1 MAMKKLFWQLNNQRN
16 FCSKI
21 QFQINEINKKIIN
34 NKLKIPEAEFNTDY
48 ICNPA
53 NRDIIYNNIVK
64 RKGVGNIDRVLEL
77 SNNLND
83 ENTMKEF
90 NNEISKIP
98 NTTDPIIFDYPD
110 EGKIIKSCNNIPNYD
125 FVPKTFDE
133 LSKNLK
139 LVRMDEMGP
148 VAGDKSYILIGDL
161 AQLEEALIQYTI
173 RKLMKFGFQLI
184 SVPDILPT
192 KVIEKCGLN
201 ISGERNFIYS
211 LTDNY
216 GDDLSLSGT
225 AEMSLASKLI
235 NSIIPHEELPI
246 KLAAVSRCFRAE
258 ISNNIDEPSIYR
270 VHQFTKVEMFVCT
283 DEKNSCNMLNNL
295 VDIQENLFND
305 LQLNFKIID
314 MASHELGAPA
324 NRKFDIEGWYPG
336 KKNFGELSSSSNCTD
351 YQSRRL
357 NIKYKNNHSNDL
369 KFVHTLNG
377 TACAVPRM
385 LMAICETFQT
395 KEGNIKIP
403 QLLVPFMNGKTEIT
417 KQHIADMRI
426 YKSKSK

>member
-1 MAMKKLFWQLNNQRN
+1 MNKIIRQLANQRY
-16 FCSKI
+16 FCSKA
-21 QFQINEINKKIIN
+21 QINEINKKIIN
-34 NKLKIPEAEFNTDY
+34 TKLKIPEAEFNTEF

-53 NRDIIYNNIVK
+53 NRDIINHNIVK

-77 SNNLND
+77 SKNAND
-83 ENTMKEF
+83 ENSVKELHK
-90 NNEISKIP
+90 EISKIP
-98 NTTDPIIFDYPD
+98 NTTDPKVFDYPD
-110 EGKIIKSCNNIPNYD
+110 EGKIIKSCNVPGD
-125 FVPKTFDE
+125 FDFEPKTFDE
-133 LSKNLK
+133 LSKSLK
-139 LVRMDEMGP
+139 LVRMDELGP

-173 RKLMKFGFQLI
+173 SRLMKFGFQLI

-192 KVIEKCGLN
+192 KVIERCGLN

-235 NSIIPHEELPI
+235 DSIIPHEELPL

-270 VHQFTKVEMFVCT
+270 VHQFTKVEMFICT
-283 DEKNSCNMLNNL
+283 DEKNSCDMLDNL
-295 VDIQENLFND
+295 VEIQENLFKD
-305 LQLNFKIID
+305 LGLSFNIID

-324 NRKFDIEGWYPG
+324 NRKFDIEGWYSG
-336 KKNFGELSSSSNCTD
+336 KKGFGELSSTSNCTD

-357 NIKYKNNHSNDL
+357 NIKYKNDNEL

-385 LMAICETFQT
+385 LMAICETYQT

-403 QLLVPFMNGKTEIT
+403 QLLIPFMNGKSEIT
-417 KQHIADMRI
+417 KQNIADMRI
-426 YKSKSK
+426 YKSKSKK